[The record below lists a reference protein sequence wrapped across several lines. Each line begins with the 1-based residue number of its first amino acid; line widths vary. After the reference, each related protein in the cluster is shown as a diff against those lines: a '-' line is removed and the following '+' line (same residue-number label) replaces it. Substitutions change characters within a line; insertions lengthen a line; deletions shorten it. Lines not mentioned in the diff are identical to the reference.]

1 MKLFWGGGGCV
12 QRLDNS
18 NLSWKEFLEH
28 IQKNLFKKPEE
39 EEKEG
44 LLLIRNLLSNGNKT

>member
-28 IQKNLFKKPEE
+28 IQKNLFKKTGSGRKVGPFIN
-39 EEKEG
+39 KEPS
-44 LLLIRNLLSNGNKT
+44 INGNKT

>member
-1 MKLFWGGGGCV
+1 MKLFWGGCV